1 MLLGHHLAWTR
12 PSHMSALSAIWITL
26 LLSLSASCLMAGE
39 VIRIMAANITSGTN
53 QSYDPG
59 EGNRIFQALA
69 PDIAMVQ
76 EMNYLS
82 DSPTNF
88 RSWVTENFGASF
100 SYFREPGNGIPN
112 GIVSRYPILASGE
125 WDDTT
130 LTDRDFAWAKI
141 DIPGD
146 KNLWVISVHLK
157 ASSGSTN
164 SNQRNTQAGQIL
176 SYITAANIPSTD
188 YMVIGGD
195 FNTYSRTEA
204 CIDTLSSTFVTGSP
218 WPADQSN
225 NDNTNAGRSEPYDW
239 VIPDNELNALKT
251 PLIVG
256 SKTYTNGL
264 VFDSRVYKPLSD
276 VSPVLATDSGAT
288 GMQHMAVIRAFNIPS
303 SNTAPVISQGSTANV
318 TLSKN
323 NTPTPFSLSL
333 SATDADSTTLTWS
346 ISSAAGHGTASVKTP
361 VTGTTVSLNYTPTTG
376 YVGSD
381 VFSVLV
387 SDGSGGTDSITVNL
401 TIAQPPN
408 TAPVIDAPL
417 NEYQTI
423 SQNNFPTPF
432 SLSLT
437 ASDGNSDPLTWS
449 ISTPAIH
456 GTASI
461 KAPNTGETVSITY
474 QPVKNYLGTD
484 SFMIKVSDGLGG
496 FDEIN
501 ILTDVQPAS
510 AYDVWTFDYFSP
522 IAAES
527 QNSIWGDHADPDA
540 DGRNNLME
548 FALGLDPTKP
558 DASTNLV
565 SILPEPLGT
574 NSFSLSFKMKM
585 DGIIPALDYGIQ
597 SSTDLSTGWI
607 DLPAT
612 DFTLINDTDGGE
624 GFTLRTLR
632 LNQTA
637 GISKR
642 FFRITIRR

>member
-1 MLLGHHLAWTR
+1 M
-12 PSHMSALSAIWITL
+12 PALSAIWITL
-26 LLSLSASCLMAGE
+26 LLSLFTTCLKAGE
-39 VIRIMAANITSGTN
+39 VIRIMAANITSGTA

-82 DSPTNF
+82 NSTTNF
-88 RSWVTENFGASF
+88 RAWVTENFGASF
-100 SYFREPGNGIPN
+100 SYSRESGNGIPN

-164 SNQRNTQAGQIL
+164 STQRNTQAGQIL
-176 SYITAANIPSTD
+176 SYINAANIPSTD

-195 FNTYSRTEA
+195 FNTYSRTED
-204 CIDTLSSTFVTGSP
+204 CIKTLSSTFVTGSP
-218 WPADQSN
+218 WPVDQSN
-225 NDNTNAGRSEPYDW
+225 NENTNAGRSEPYDW
-239 VIPDNELNALKT
+239 VIPDSELNALKT

-256 SKTYTNGL
+256 SKTYSNGL
-264 VFDSRVYKPLSD
+264 VFDSRVYSPLAD
-276 VSPVLATDSGAT
+276 VSPVLITDSGAT
-288 GMQHMAVIRAFNIPS
+288 NMQHMAVIRAFTIPS
-303 SNTAPVISQGSTANV
+303 SNTTPVISQGSTANV

-323 NTPTPFSLSL
+323 STPTPFSLIL
-333 SATDADSTTLTWS
+333 SASDSDSNTLTWS
-346 ISSAAGHGTASVKTP
+346 ISSAAGHGTATVKTP

-376 YVGSD
+376 YIGSD
-381 VFSVLV
+381 AFSVLV
-387 SDGSGGTDSITVNL
+387 SDGNGGTDTITVNL

-408 TAPVIDAPL
+408 VAPVINATVDAVEIL
-417 NEYQTI
+417 
-423 SQNNFPTPF
+423 SQNNFPVPF
-432 SLSLT
+432 SLTLT

-449 ISTPAIH
+449 ISNRASH
-456 GTASI
+456 GTAGI
-461 KAPNTGETVSITY
+461 KLPNTGDTATITY
-474 QPVKNYLGTD
+474 QPVKNYIGSD
-484 SFMIKVSDGLGG
+484 SFMIMVSDGLGG
-496 FDEIN
+496 SATIR
-501 ILTDVQPAS
+501 ILIDVQPAS
-510 AYDVWTFDYFSP
+510 AYDVWTFDHFSP
-522 IAAES
+522 VAAES
-527 QNSIWGDHADPDA
+527 QNSLWGDHADPDA

-548 FALGLDPTKP
+548 FALGLDPLIP

-565 SILPEPLGT
+565 SILPEPQGT

-585 DGIIPALDYGIQ
+585 DGAVPALTYGIQ

-607 DLPAT
+607 DLPAG
-612 DFTLINDTDGGE
+612 DFTIINDTDVGE

-632 LNQTA
+632 MNHA
-637 GISKR
+637 DAIPKR
-642 FFRITIRR
+642 FFRIAIHR